1 MEPQVAQLPTLS
13 WLTKRKRKQ
22 KPPRPCPKTLAKKK
36 KQPPPKKKQKKK
48 PKTPQCSRQ
57 PHPLFAPP
65 KGTQKPDRIEAKRT
79 KTDSHQ
85 LLNGGNSFWPPYLL
99 NFIYSQRRQA
109 K

>member
-1 MEPQVAQLPTLS
+1 MADKTQTQTETAAALS
-13 WLTKRKRKQ
+13 Q
-22 KPPRPCPKTLAKKK
+22 NPRQKKK
-36 KQPPPKKKQKKK
+36 TAAAQKKKK

-79 KTDSHQ
+79 KTDSNQ